1 MARSQPSDGS
11 VFCAILLLLLAV
23 GFVIKYIWWFVGGAV
38 LVALFAAIYWIT
50 KKMEEDRELEADE
63 AYHREFERTRQAERQ
78 KLWTLLGDKRAI
90 YGEDGAAAMNTVADA
105 PDLDVDDDADD
116 DPTIARLATTPTAL
130 AALVRDKPRGWEQA
144 VFVSALV
151 QRAAPLQ
158 SRLRD
163 SELGFPML
171 LSSGGVTLSPRAFRY
186 MAVSM
191 VDEMLTTVR
200 QLDAFM
206 AAPAFMGSF
215 SGRSDEDADPE
226 AIKHIANRL
235 MDFLEQFLELS
246 ERARALH
253 VRSDCAEI
261 AADLARV
268 LHGPVASIQQFIAD
282 FVDVVNAL
290 PRVLKHATGP
300 VDLGSLALYLS
311 VDDKRFKGIIKR
323 LDAIK
328 QS

>member
-11 VFCAILLLLLAV
+11 VFCAILGLLFVV
-23 GFVIKYIWWFVGGAV
+23 GLVVKYIWWFVGGAV
-38 LVALFAAIYWIT
+38 LVAVVAGIYWIAQ
-50 KKMEEDRELEADE
+50 KMEEERELEADE

-90 YGEDGAAAMNTVADA
+90 YGEDGAAAMNRIAA
-105 PDLDVDDDADD
+105 PDLDVDDEADD
-116 DPTIARLATTPTAL
+116 DPTIARLASTPTAL
-130 AALVRDKPRGWEQA
+130 AALVRDKPSGWEQA
-144 VFVSALV
+144 LFASVLV
-151 QRAAPLQ
+151 QRTAPLQ

-171 LSSGGVTLSPRAFRY
+171 LSSGGVTLSPRAFEY
-186 MAVSM
+186 MAVSV

-200 QLDAFM
+200 QLDGFM
-206 AAPAFMGSF
+206 MAPAFMASF

-253 VRSDCAEI
+253 MRSDCAEI
-261 AADLARV
+261 QADLARL
-268 LHGPVASIQQFIAD
+268 LHGPIASIQQFIAD

-290 PRVLKHATGP
+290 PRVLKHSTGT

-311 VDDKRFKGIIKR
+311 IDDKRFKSILRRI
-323 LDAIK
+323 DAIK